1 MKYSLESRCPILDK
15 EVMECSFRIPHKY
28 KYAEGGKKFIL
39 KDIAYDYIPKQ
50 LLERPKVGFGV
61 PLDKWLRGPLRE
73 QLLDYSSYDYWN
85 TQDTF
90 DAKYVSD
97 MIGEYI
103 RTGDAGPATGANYS
117 KLTWSFFVFQQWYQ
131 MYRNVVK
138 VKPDAP
144 KSH

>member
-1 MKYSLESRCPILDK
+1 MKK
-15 EVMECSFRIPHKY
+15 Q
-28 KYAEGGKKFIL
+28 
-39 KDIAYDYIPKQ
+39 DI
-50 LLERPKVGFGV
+50 
-61 PLDKWLRGPLRE
+61 
-73 QLLDYSSYDYWN
+73 
-85 TQDTF
+85 F